1 MIKEQSKQAPSEN
14 TFWNLPSAQL
24 LSEKKSTTSGL
35 TASEVVK
42 RRSLYGSNIVGDVKR
57 QPLWLQFLSRFK
69 NPLIILLLIA
79 SGFSAASGDKA
90 SFIIIFGIIILS
102 VLLDFFQQVR
112 AQRSIDAL
120 RQVVAV
126 RASVMRNGKVEN
138 VLVKELVPGDIVML
152 VPGDLVP
159 ADGRLLEGND
169 LYVNQ
174 AMLTGESFPVE
185 KTSCDL
191 KAPTADITEA
201 KNAVFMGTSVI
212 SGTATILIVDTGKYT
227 RIGQLAGT
235 LALRPP
241 RNDFE
246 KGIESFGL
254 LILRLA
260 IVMVL
265 FVILINVVFDR
276 PLLQSFL
283 FALALAVGLTPELLP
298 MIMTITLSRGAVRM
312 AKQHVIVKHLPAMH
326 NLGAMSILCTD
337 KTGTLTEAKI
347 RMLKTYDVEGKESER
362 VFLLAYLNS
371 FYESGIKSPLD
382 EAIIEHHQPD
392 IKTWQKIDE
401 VPFDFERR
409 RISVLLDN
417 NADNADKHYLV
428 VKGAPED
435 ILHLSETYEKPDGT
449 VVALDDKKKTEFYK
463 QFEALGE
470 QGLRVLGVAVREVA
484 GDLKSAVVTDET
496 DLVFVGFVAFLDP
509 PKESAAPALKLLEE
523 VGVKVKI
530 ITGDNE
536 RVTQYVCG
544 VLGMKNL
551 KILTGDLIAKMT
563 DESLAAEAKIV
574 DAFCRITPQQKSRII
589 EALRASGATVGFLG
603 DGINDAAAL
612 HIADVGISVNTG
624 TDVAKEAADMILL
637 QEDLAVIHHGI
648 LEGRH
653 AVANTEKYIL
663 MDGSSNFGNMFSMA
677 GSVLILPFLPM
688 LPIQILLNNL
698 IYDTSQTV
706 LPLDNVDKE
715 VLDKPIKWNIKKIK
729 RFMWVFGL
737 ASSVFDYATFYVLL
751 HLSGGTERVFQTGWF
766 VESLITQLLI
776 IFAIRTR
783 LPMFRSK
790 PNPVLIATMLAMV
803 VVALVLPIT
812 PMGEWFGMV
821 PLPSIFFWYLGGVLI
836 AYFAVVE
843 IIKAKFGRYLFQ

>member
-1 MIKEQSKQAPSEN
+1 MDTTRSVPSEN
-14 TFWNLPSAQL
+14 RFWDLPAEKL
-24 LSEKKSTTSGL
+24 LAETKSSKSGL
-35 TASEVVK
+35 N
-42 RRSLYGSNIVGDVKR
+42 SNSAEERKKTFGPNVVGDVKR
-57 QPLWLQFLSRFK
+57 QPLWIQFLARFR

-79 SGFSAASGDKA
+79 SGFSAASGEKA
-90 SFIIIFGIIILS
+90 SFFIILGIILLS
-102 VLLDFFQQVR
+102 VALDFFQQVR
-112 AQRSIDAL
+112 AQRSVDAL

-126 RASVMRNGKVEN
+126 RASVLRDGTVIS
-138 VLVKELVPGDIVML
+138 VLVADLVPGDIVML

-159 ADGRLLEGND
+159 ADGRLLEGKD

-185 KTSCDL
+185 KVSADL
-191 KAPTADITEA
+191 ATPTADITEA

-212 SGTATILIVDTGKYT
+212 SGTATILIVDTGKRT

-241 RNDFE
+241 INEFE
-246 KGIESFGL
+246 KGINSFGL

-260 IVMVL
+260 VVMVL

-326 NLGAMSILCTD
+326 NLGAMNILCTD
-337 KTGTLTEAKI
+337 KTGTLTEAII
-347 RMLKTYDVEGKESER
+347 RMLKTYDMEGKESER

-371 FYESGIKSPLD
+371 FFESGIKTPLD
-382 EAIIEHHQPD
+382 VAILEHHQPD
-392 IKTWQKIDE
+392 VHEWKKIDE

-409 RISVLLDN
+409 RISVLVEN
-417 NADNADKHYLV
+417 QGKRFLV

-435 ILHLSETYEKPDGT
+435 ILHLSEAYEKPQGGVST
-449 VVALDDKKKTEFYK
+449 LDDAKKAECYQ
-463 QFEALGE
+463 QFEKLGE
-470 QGLRVLGVAVREVA
+470 EGLRVLGVAIKEVPA
-484 GDLKSAVVTDET
+484 DLNSAVVTDEM

-509 PKESAAPALKLLEE
+509 PKQSAAPALKLLDE

-536 RVTQYVCG
+536 RVTQYVCKT
-544 VLGMKNL
+544 LGLKKL
-551 KILTGDLIAKMT
+551 KILTGDLIAKMS
-563 DESLAAEAKIV
+563 DEALAAKAKSV

-589 EALRASGATVGFLG
+589 EALRKGGATVGFLG

-637 QEDLAVIHHGI
+637 EEDLAVIHSGI

-688 LPIQILLNNL
+688 LPMQILLNNL
-698 IYDTSQTV
+698 LYDASQTV

-715 VLDKPIKWNIKKIK
+715 VLEKPVRWNLKKIK

-737 ASSVFDYATFYVLL
+737 ASSIFDYTTFYVLL
-751 HLSGGTERVFQTGWF
+751 HLCGGSEKIFQTGWF
-766 VESLITQLLI
+766 VESLMTQLLI

-790 PNPVLIATMLAMV
+790 PNPIVIATMLSMV
-803 VVALVLPIT
+803 AVTLVLPFT
-812 PMGEWFGMV
+812 PVAAWFGLV
-821 PLPSIFFWYLGGVLI
+821 PLPSIFFWYLIAVLVG
-836 AYFAVVE
+836 YFAVVE
-843 IIKAKFGRYLFQ
+843 IVKARFGRYLFQ